1 LILLKAEIDA
11 SVIFSK
17 SVRITGDLSMKYLG
31 AAVAAFAALAL
42 ATPAAH
48 AQAAAG
54 HFQLTLGV
62 SGVLP
67 DEKASPIP
75 AEIDDAYV
83 PTAGIEYFFTD
94 NISAELLCCA
104 ARHHVTAANG
114 ALNLGH
120 VTHFPPTVTVKY
132 HWTNLGNFEP
142 YVGAG
147 VNYTHFF
154 NVDAPAGLR
163 IDYSDSWGGAV
174 QAGFDYRLNDRWAVN
189 VDARRIW
196 ISTDVKI
203 RGAVNANDS
212 VDVNPWVL
220 TTGVAYRF

>member
-1 LILLKAEIDA
+1 
-11 SVIFSK
+11 
-17 SVRITGDLSMKYLG
+17 MKYL
-31 AAVAAFAALAL
+31 AAAAAAFAVLSLA
-42 ATPAAH
+42 APAH

-67 DEKASPIP
+67 NEHGSPIS
-75 AEIDDAYV
+75 AEINDAYV
-83 PTAGIEYFFTD
+83 PTASIEYFFTD

-104 ARHHVTAANG
+104 AEHHVTAADG
-114 ALNLGH
+114 AVNLGH
-120 VTHFPPTVTVKY
+120 VTHFPPTVTLKY
-132 HWTNLGNFEP
+132 HWTNLGNFQP

-154 NVDAPAGLR
+154 NVDAPSGLSVR
-163 IDYSDSWGGAV
+163 YSDSWGGAL
-174 QAGFDYRLNDRWAVN
+174 QAGFDYRLNDRWAFNADV
-189 VDARRIW
+189 RRIW

-203 RGAVNANDS
+203 RGAVNANES
-212 VDVNPWVL
+212 VDIDPWVV